1 MMHSALAIGDRCG
14 RETEPGKLGV
24 CIRDLET
31 EEELQP
37 GDVVLLGLCNEQG
50 VVANGGRPG
59 AAQGPKAFRKAFFRL
74 DAACLGPLRFWDAGD
89 VPADAPYQAFL
100 DAASTT
106 VSACV
111 RRGALP
117 IVVGGGHDCSYGN
130 YLGLC
135 DALGE
140 APAVIAVDAHL
151 DMRPTHEPSSGNP
164 FFRMLEHGLPGGQ
177 LVEVGLVPWVNAQRH
192 RQYGEARGAQLHFLE
207 PGLAWAS
214 VDQVEQA
221 LGHFQSQGRRVLVTF
236 DLDAFE
242 AAHAPG
248 VSAVNPWGLTADAGL
263 AMAQIFGACPAV
275 ACLDLMEL
283 APPLDPDGRTSR
295 FAAFL
300 VAAFL
305 EARQR
310 AK

>member
-1 MMHSALAIGDRCG
+1 MAPDPALRGADPERIGPRVRTLTG
-14 RETEPGKLGV
+14 AEA
-24 CIRDLET
+24 
-31 EEELQP
+31 LQP
-37 GDVVLLGLCNEQG
+37 GDLVLLGLCNEQG
-50 VVANGGRPG
+50 VIANGGRPG
-59 AAQGPKAFRKAFFRL
+59 AAQGPKVFRKAFFRL

-100 DAASTT
+100 DAASAT

-140 APAVIAVDAHL
+140 SPAVIAVDAHL

-164 FFRMLEHGLPGGQ
+164 FFRMLEHGLPGSQ
-177 LVEVGLVPWVNAQRH
+177 LVEVGLVPWVNAQGHRH
-192 RQYGEARGAQLHFLE
+192 YGEARGAQLHFLK
-207 PGLAWAS
+207 PGPAQTFGDETA
-214 VDQVEQA
+214 QA
-221 LGHFQSQGRRVLVTF
+221 LGRFQAQGRRVLATF

-248 VSAVNPWGLTADAGL
+248 VSAVNPWGLSAGAGL
-263 AMAQIFGACPAV
+263 ALAQAFGASPAV

-310 AK
+310 AQ